1 MQTDGFIKR
10 LSINNLSAHTM
21 CIIRLG
27 LKMKFI
33 IKNQLP
39 YEEMKGIFISG
50 TRLFHSIWLN
60 RCKKETTN

>member
-10 LSINNLSAHTM
+10 LSINNRSAHTM

-33 IKNQLP
+33 IKNQIP
-39 YEEMKGIFISG
+39 YEENERHFYFWNPTVSLYMV
-50 TRLFHSIWLN
+50 
-60 RCKKETTN
+60 E

>member
-10 LSINNLSAHTM
+10 LSINNLSAHTR

-39 YEEMKGIFISG
+39 YGEYERHFYFWNPTVSLYMV
-50 TRLFHSIWLN
+50 
-60 RCKKETTN
+60 E